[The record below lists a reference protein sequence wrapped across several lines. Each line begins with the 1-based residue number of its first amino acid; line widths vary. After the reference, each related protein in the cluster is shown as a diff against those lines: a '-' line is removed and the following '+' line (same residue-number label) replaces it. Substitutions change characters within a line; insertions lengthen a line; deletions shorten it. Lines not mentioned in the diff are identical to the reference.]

1 MGLGWMA
8 WTLPTALFFLSIAT
22 AILTMTLLEVYRP
35 TTIRRGFLPLETT
48 RGDRFFMSLLGSA
61 FIHVIWLAVSD
72 SSILFA
78 SALSVMYGTIL
89 MRWG

>member
-1 MGLGWMA
+1 MDLGWMA

-35 TTIRRGFLPLETT
+35 TTIRRGFLPLDTT

>member
-8 WTLPTALFFLSIAT
+8 WTLPSALFFICIATALFV
-22 AILTMTLLEVYRP
+22 MTLLEIYFP
-35 TTIRRGFLPLETT
+35 TTKRQGFLPLETT

-61 FIHVIWLAVSD
+61 FIHVIWLAIGAGPV
-72 SSILFA
+72 FWA
-78 SALSVMYGTIL
+78 SALSVGYGAVL

>member
-1 MGLGWMA
+1 MGFGWMA

-48 RGDRFFMSLLGSA
+48 RGDRFFISLLGSA

-72 SSILFA
+72 SPVLWA
-78 SALSVMYGTIL
+78 TALSGVYGAIL
-89 MRWG
+89 LRWG

>member
-1 MGLGWMA
+1 MGWMA
-8 WTLPTALFFLSIAT
+8 WTLPSAVFFVCIGT
-22 AILTMTLLEVYRP
+22 AIALMTLFEIFHP

-61 FIHVIWLAVSD
+61 FIHLAWLGLSD
-72 SSILFA
+72 GSVFWA
-78 SALSVMYGTIL
+78 SGISVGYGAIL